1 MKILVVCQYYY
12 PEPFRITD
20 ICEELVG
27 LGHDVT
33 VVTGTPNYPMGDIYP
48 GYEHNAHRD
57 ESINGV
63 TVHRC
68 PIHPRKTG
76 PIHRLWNYY
85 SFSFASTRYIKRLDA
100 SFDVVFI
107 NQLSPVMMAKAGM
120 AYARKHHKRSV
131 LYCLDLWPASLGVG
145 GIRKGLV
152 YKWFRRVSHKIY
164 RSVDKILISSQSFS
178 KYFEEEFGIHDTT
191 YLPQYAETNF
201 SPNDCAKQ
209 PNDTMDLMFAG
220 NVGTAQSV
228 QTIIRAAAM
237 CKDIRR
243 LRWHIVGDGR
253 ELNSCRQLAKEL
265 EAPVTFYGRKPLRD
279 MPTYYAMAD
288 AMLVTMQKDP
298 VISLTLPGKV
308 QSYLAAGKPIIGA
321 ASGETQRVIGESES
335 GVCADAE
342 DAQGLADCVR
352 EFVRSDKQAFMTNAR
367 RYYNDHY
374 TKEKFMEKLEEILS
388 GKQATSKEAAVNI

>member
-1 MKILVVCQYYY
+1 MKILVICQYYY
-12 PEPFRITD
+12 PEPFRIAD
-20 ICEELVG
+20 ICEELVRS
-27 LGHDVT
+27 GHDVT

-48 GYEHNAHRD
+48 GYENKAHRD
-57 ESINGV
+57 EIINGV

-76 PIHRLWNYY
+76 AIHRLWNYY
-85 SFSFASTRYIKRLDA
+85 SYAFASTRYIKRLDA

-131 LYCLDLWPASLGVG
+131 LYCLDLWPASLSVG
-145 GIRKGLV
+145 GVRKGLV
-152 YKWFRRVSHKIY
+152 YKWFRRVSHNIY
-164 RSVDKILISSQSFS
+164 RSVDELLISSQSFS
-178 KYFEEEFGIHDTT
+178 TYFEKEFGIRDTT

-209 PNDTMDLMFAG
+209 PNDTLDLMFAG

-228 QTIIRAAAM
+228 QTIIRAAAL
-237 CKDIRR
+237 CKDIHH
-243 LRWHIVGDGR
+243 LRWHIVGDGK
-253 ELNSCRQLAKEL
+253 EIDSCRQLAKDL
-265 EAPVTFYGRKPLRD
+265 EAPVTFHGRKPLRD
-279 MPTYYAMAD
+279 MPAYYAMAD
-288 AMLVTMQKDP
+288 AMLVAMQKDP

-321 ASGETQRVIGESES
+321 ASGETQRVIRESGA

-342 DAQGLADCVR
+342 DTEGLADRVR
-352 EFVRSDKQAFMTNAR
+352 EFVHSDKETFVTNAR

-374 TKEKFMEKLEEILS
+374 TKEKFMSKLQDILS
-388 GKQATSKEAAVNI
+388 GTYSVNEKAAAGV